1 MLRSYDLREGAVFD
15 VLSIIINLLSS
26 CYHLKVMRLLD
37 DESYYELML
46 VRVFIKLASFRQ
58 RHAFTI

>member
-26 CYHLKVMRLLD
+26 CYHLEVMRFLD

-58 RHAFTI
+58 RDAFTI

>member
-1 MLRSYDLREGAVFD
+1 MLRSYDLREGTVFD

-26 CYHLKVMRLLD
+26 CYHLEVMRLLD